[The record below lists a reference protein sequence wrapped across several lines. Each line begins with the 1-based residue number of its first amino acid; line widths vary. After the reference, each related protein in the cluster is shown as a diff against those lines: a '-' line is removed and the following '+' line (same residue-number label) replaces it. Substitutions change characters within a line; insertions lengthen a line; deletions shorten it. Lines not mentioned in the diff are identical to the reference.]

1 MFHHF
6 HTPRLPEGTPEAIR
20 RFVMAIGGLCEA
32 IGRAFNPN
40 PNPPVPGLSIYNY
53 ILRTRARF
61 ERLMARLL
69 AGIPHRARKP
79 REKSQ
84 HRESDRKTPRLR
96 LPTRKGWLAAELRD
110 YSHFYAAGLRD
121 TLNTPETAT
130 LIAQSPQAQ
139 RLLRPLCRMLGLT
152 IPAIAPLPR
161 RPRKPRLP
169 KPKRLTRKQREAI
182 LWYPNS
188 EGKPMKLL
196 PRRLPRD

>member
-40 PNPPVPGLSIYNY
+40 PPVPGLIIYNY
-53 ILRTRARF
+53 ILRTRRRF
-61 ERLMARLL
+61 ERLMARLI

-79 REKSQ
+79 REKSKR
-84 HRESDRKTPRLR
+84 RESDRKPPRLR

-121 TLNTPETAT
+121 TLNAPETAT

-152 IPAIAPLPR
+152 IPAIAALPR
-161 RPRKPRLP
+161 RRRKPRLP

-196 PRRLPRD
+196 PKRLPRD